1 MKNTEKLKRITLN
14 MCRFLME
21 FFYDNKFYRAYTNN
35 NFIVDFYQYTS
46 SSYYEKIKN
55 YLKVN
60 GVVVNYP

>member
-1 MKNTEKLKRITLN
+1 